1 MAVEIKNT
9 KYFYPPRPGNGAG
22 TFSDNI
28 VGLQTVEGG
37 GLTQGNFEFTTGV
50 TEKVNRTFNVG
61 AFSEPMSLDM
71 MGIDSLEESR
81 RILATQFRVYPNYDI
96 SQVLNFSMYGS
107 LSERFRV
114 SITKIINYFPASLDV
129 LFNNDDFTTGSTAY
143 DIVYDSQ
150 NDETYFKVDVSRI
163 NNPFDIDYSISA
175 ATNLSIRE
183 ISVSPYRN
191 LYNTYL
197 DYCVSVDDNIF
208 NILAFVPSETLS
220 LGYIQFYVSGTP
232 FGTTATTYNND
243 FEIRPNDFIVDK
255 VFQES
260 FDEVEKFLLNRL
272 VRPEY
277 TAVFQVPQQNEFGQT
292 YTEYK
297 QVTWPKQGRWNL
309 DIRSFL
315 FDNYLEEIQAIAV
328 NLDSFKTNL
337 ISRFLVTDSL
347 KEFDTLGHKVE
358 KIFQIYGRSFD
369 QIKQFIDGL
378 AYMNS
383 VNYNPSNDIPSEL
396 LVNLSR
402 TLGWSSNFS
411 PITNEDFLGSVFG
424 NTSTPTYPGYAR
436 ALTPTELNYA
446 YYRNLILNASYLFK
460 SKGTRRSIEFLL
472 RLIGAPD
479 SLIEF
484 NEHIYLADQKINLD
498 QFENQWAQISG
509 GTYVD
514 NVPSYLP
521 GETYKIR
528 GQLYTAFTST
538 ATYQDVSV
546 RLNDYPID
554 AEGYPKAP
562 ANTET
567 FFFQIGSGWYETTPQ
582 HRSPDEVQ
590 LTGNVFTGQNY
601 NIQTQLTPFSY
612 GQTYLNRY
620 RDFPYMN
627 EGFKLQ
633 KVVDNNKS
641 WLSDD
646 EKIRVSTQGD
656 YNAYYFVDNEKL
668 VLNVKNVDI
677 FLNPAQGI
685 LYDVWEQSREYD
697 YPIPES
703 GYTVNYPTVET
714 FSEQSVMPFT
724 ATFSLFNEPIIT
736 STQTNVDTTYIN
748 PEPKKKT
755 FFEFSQTFW
764 ENMINTRNR
773 QYISD
778 GKTGGYPTL
787 QSIFWK
793 YLESEQTV
801 GLPNNK
807 YTYQKLI
814 DYVNGIGPYWTKLVE
829 QMVPASTIW
838 NGGVRLENSILNKQK
853 FVYRRQRGCQFIL
866 VPVEPCF
873 IISDIFNYTC
883 NTEHAEFN
891 IYPWFNGDVTVSNFS
906 SILGNRVNNML
917 AESGLTL
924 NQCYLNSVLSDWYV
938 DLSINEVQIIKEYF
952 YTGYGITDVPTN
964 AQWRNALINY
974 LPQLYDYGYTYSLEG
989 NILTITNLTCLTQ
1002 NIVDTV
1008 SLNVGINI
1016 NINCTE

>member
-1 MAVEIKNT
+1 MAVEINNT

-61 AFSEPMSLDM
+61 AFSEPMSLEM
-71 MGIDSLEESR
+71 MGIDDLFESR
-81 RILATQFRVYPNYDI
+81 RIIATQFRVYPNYDI
-96 SQVLNFSMYGS
+96 TQVLNFSMYGS

-129 LFNNDDFTTGSTAY
+129 VFNSDNFTTGNTAY
-143 DIVYDSQ
+143 DIVYDAQ
-150 NDETYFKVDVSRI
+150 NDETYFKVNVDRI
-163 NNPFDIDYSISA
+163 SNPFDIDYSISA
-175 ATNLSIRE
+175 STNLSIRE
-183 ISVSPYRN
+183 ITVSPYRN

-197 DYCVSVDDNIF
+197 DYCISIDDNIF
-208 NILAFVPSETLS
+208 NVVSFTPSDTLS
-220 LGYIQFYVSGTP
+220 VGYIQIYVSGAP
-232 FGTTATTYNND
+232 FGATATTTND
-243 FEIRPNDFIVDK
+243 EFQIRPNDFIVDK
-255 VFQES
+255 TFQES
-260 FDEVEKFLLNRL
+260 FDEIEQFLLNRL

-277 TAVFQVPQQNEFGQT
+277 TAVFQVPQQNEYGQT
-292 YTEYK
+292 YTEYQ
-297 QVTWPKQGRWNL
+297 QVTWPKQGTWNL

-315 FDNYLEEIQAIAV
+315 FDSYLEQIQAIAV

-337 ISRFLVTDSL
+337 ISRFLITDSL
-347 KEFDTLGHKVE
+347 KEFDTLGQKVE

-411 PITNEDFLGSVFG
+411 PITNEDFLSSVFG

-460 SKGTRRSIEFLL
+460 SKGTRRSVEFLL

-479 SLIEF
+479 SLIEY

-498 QFENQWAQISG
+498 QFYTQWAQISG

-521 GETYKIR
+521 GDTYKIK
-528 GQLYTAFTST
+528 GQIYSAFTST
-538 ATYQDVSV
+538 ATYQDVSI
-546 RLNDYPID
+546 RLEDYPID

-562 ANTET
+562 VNTET
-567 FFFQIGSGWYETTPQ
+567 YFFQIGAGWYETTPQ

-601 NIQTQLTPFSY
+601 DIQTQLMPFTY

-641 WLSDD
+641 WLADD
-646 EKIRVSTQGD
+646 DRIRISTQGD

-668 VLNVKNVDI
+668 VLNVKNVDL
-677 FLNPAQGI
+677 FLNPAQG
-685 LYDVWEQSREYD
+685 LVYDVWDQSVRYD

-703 GYTVNYPTVET
+703 GLTVGYPV
-714 FSEQSVMPFT
+714 PGG
-724 ATFSLFNEPIIT
+724 
-736 STQTNVDTTYIN
+736 VDWTYIN

-773 QYISD
+773 QYITD

-793 YLESEQTV
+793 YIESEQTV

-829 QMVPASTIW
+829 QMIPATTIW
-838 NGGVRLENSILNKQK
+838 NGGVRLENSIFHKQK
-853 FVYRRQRGCQFIL
+853 FVYRRQRGCQFI
-866 VPVEPCF
+866 PVSVNPCY
-873 IISDIFNYTC
+873 IISNIFDYTC
-883 NTEHAEFN
+883 NTEYADFN
-891 IYPWFNGDVTVSNFS
+891 IYPWFNGDITVSNFN
-906 SILGNRVNNML
+906 SILSNRVNNML
-917 AESGLTL
+917 SESGLTL
-924 NQCYLNSVLSDWYV
+924 NQCYQDSVITDWFI
-938 DLSINEVQIIKEYF
+938 DLSIGGEQIIKEYF
-952 YTGYGITDVPTN
+952 YGGYGLNDVPTTT
-964 AQWRNALINY
+964 QWRNALINY
-974 LPQLYDYGYTYSLEG
+974 LPQLYNYGYTYYLNG
-989 NILTITNLTCLTQ
+989 NTLTITNLSCLTQ
-1002 NIVDTV
+1002 NIVETV
-1008 SLNVGINI
+1008 LLNVGINI
-1016 NINCTE
+1016 SINCTE

>member
-1 MAVEIKNT
+1 MAVNIKDT
-9 KYFYPPRPGNGAG
+9 KYFYPPRPGSGAG

-50 TEKVNRTFNVG
+50 TEKVNRVFNVG

-71 MGIDSLEESR
+71 MGIDNLEESR
-81 RILATQFRVYPNYDI
+81 RIMATQFRVYPNYDV

-107 LSERFRV
+107 LSKRFSV
-114 SITKIINYFPASLDV
+114 SITRIINYFPASLDV
-129 LFNNDDFTTGSTAY
+129 MFNNDEFTTGNTAY
-143 DIVYDSQ
+143 DIVYDTQ
-150 NDETYFKVDVSRI
+150 NDETYFKVNVDRI
-163 NNPFDIDYSISA
+163 NNPFDIDYSVSA
-175 ATNLSIRE
+175 TTNLSIRE
-183 ISVSPYRN
+183 IIVSPYRN

-197 DYCVSVDDNIF
+197 DYCVSINDDIF
-208 NILAFVPSETLS
+208 KVLAFIPSETLS
-220 LGYIQFYVSGTP
+220 SGYIQFYVSGSP
-232 FGTTATTYNND
+232 FGVSATTIND
-243 FEIRPNDFIVDK
+243 DFQIRPNDYIVDK

-260 FDEVEKFLLNRL
+260 FDEVEKFLVNRL

-277 TAVFQVPQQNEFGQT
+277 TAVFQVPQQNEYGQT

-297 QVTWPKQGRWNL
+297 QVTWPKQGTWNL

-315 FDNYLEEIQAIAV
+315 FDNYLEEIQAISI

-337 ISRFLVTDSL
+337 ISRFLITDSL
-347 KEFDTLGHKVE
+347 KEFDTLGQKVE

-396 LVNLSR
+396 LVNLAR

-411 PITNEDFLGSVFG
+411 PITNEDFLSSVFG

-479 SLIEF
+479 SLIEY
-484 NEHIYLADQKINLD
+484 NEHIYLADQRINLE
-498 QFENQWAQISG
+498 QFNTQWASISG
-509 GTYVD
+509 GTYVND
-514 NVPSYLP
+514 VPSYLP
-521 GETYKIR
+521 DETYKIK

-538 ATYQDVSV
+538 ATYQDVNV
-546 RLNDYPID
+546 MLGDYPID
-554 AEGYPKAP
+554 AEGYPNAP

-567 FFFQIGSGWYETTPQ
+567 FFFQIGAGWYEVTPQ
-582 HRSPDEVQ
+582 HRSPDQVQ
-590 LTGNVFTGQNY
+590 LTGNVYTGQNY
-601 NIQTQLTPFSY
+601 NIQTQLTPFTY

-656 YNAYYFVDNEKL
+656 YNAYYYVDNEKL

-685 LYDVWEQSREYD
+685 VYDVWEQSRQYD

-703 GYTVNYPTVET
+703 GLTVGYPV
-714 FSEQSVMPFT
+714 PGG
-724 ATFSLFNEPIIT
+724 
-736 STQTNVDTTYIN
+736 VDWTYVN
-748 PEPKKKT
+748 PQPKKKT

-793 YLESEQTV
+793 YIESEQTV
-801 GLPNNK
+801 GIPNNK

-829 QMVPASTIW
+829 QMVPATTIW
-838 NGGVRLENSILNKQK
+838 NGGVRLENSIFNKQK

-866 VPVEPCF
+866 VPVDSCY
-873 IISDIFNYTC
+873 IISNIFDYTC
-883 NTEHAEFN
+883 NTEYADFN

-906 SILGNRVNNML
+906 SILGNRINSML
-917 AESGLTL
+917 GQSGLTL
-924 NQCYLNSVLSDWYV
+924 NQCYQNSVLTDWYV
-938 DLSINEVQIIKEYF
+938 DLTINGEQIIKDSF
-952 YTGYGITDVPTN
+952 YTGYGISDVPTDS
-964 AQWRNALINY
+964 QWRNALINY
-974 LPQLYDYGYTYSLEG
+974 LPQLYNYGYTYYLNG
-989 NILTITNLTCLTQ
+989 NTLTITNLSCLTQ

-1008 SLNVGINI
+1008 LLNVGINI
-1016 NINCTE
+1016 NINCTQ

>member
-1 MAVEIKNT
+1 MAVDIKDT

-81 RILATQFRVYPNYDI
+81 RIMATQFRVYPNYDI

-107 LSERFRV
+107 LSKRFSV
-114 SITKIINYFPASLDV
+114 SITRIINYFPASLDV
-129 LFNNDDFTTGSTAY
+129 MFNNDDYTTGNTAY

-150 NDETYFKVDVSRI
+150 NDETYFKVNVDRI
-163 NNPFDIDYSISA
+163 NNPLDIDYSISA

-183 ISVSPYRN
+183 IEVSPYRN

-197 DYCVSVDDNIF
+197 DYCVSINDNIF
-208 NILAFVPSETLS
+208 EVLSFTPSETLS
-220 LGYIQFYVSGTP
+220 SGYIQFYVSGAP
-232 FGTTATTYNND
+232 FGITATTIND
-243 FEIRPNDFIVDK
+243 DFQIRPNDFIVDK

-260 FDEVEKFLLNRL
+260 FDEIEQFLVNRL

-292 YTEYK
+292 YTEYQ
-297 QVTWPKQGRWNL
+297 QVTWPKQGPWNL

-315 FDNYLEEIQAIAV
+315 FDRYLEEIQAIAV

-337 ISRFLVTDSL
+337 ISRFLITDSL
-347 KEFDTLGHKVE
+347 KEFDTLGQKVE

-396 LVNLSR
+396 LVNLAR

-411 PITNEDFLGSVFG
+411 PITNDDFLSSVFG

-479 SLIEF
+479 SLIEY
-484 NEHIYLADQKINLD
+484 NEHIYLADQRINLD
-498 QFENQWAQISG
+498 QFETQWASISG
-509 GTYVD
+509 GTYAND
-514 NVPSYLP
+514 VPSYLP
-521 GETYKIR
+521 GETYKIK

-538 ATYQDVSV
+538 ATYEDVSI
-546 RLNDYPID
+546 RLEDYPMDI
-554 AEGYPKAP
+554 EGYPKAP

-567 FFFQIGSGWYETTPQ
+567 FFFQIGAGWYETTPQ
-582 HRSPDEVQ
+582 HRSPDQVQ

-601 NIQTQLTPFSY
+601 SIQTQLTPFTY

-646 EKIRVSTQGD
+646 DRIRVSTQGD

-685 LYDVWEQSREYD
+685 VYDVWNQSVQYD
-697 YPIPES
+697 YPIPET
-703 GYTVNYPTVET
+703 GLTVNYPVPGG
-714 FSEQSVMPFT
+714 VD
-724 ATFSLFNEPIIT
+724 
-736 STQTNVDTTYIN
+736 STYVN

-773 QYISD
+773 QYITD

-793 YLESEQTV
+793 YIESEQTV
-801 GLPNNK
+801 GIPNNK

-829 QMVPASTIW
+829 QMVPATTIW
-838 NGGVRLENSILNKQK
+838 NGGVRLENSIFNKQK
-853 FVYRRQRGCQFIL
+853 FVYRRQRGCQF
-866 VPVEPCF
+866 VPVPVDPCY
-873 IISDIFNYTC
+873 IISNIFDYTC
-883 NTEHAEFN
+883 TTEYADFN

-906 SILGNRVNNML
+906 SILGNRIDNML
-917 AESGLTL
+917 AQSGLTL
-924 NQCYLNSVLSDWYV
+924 NQCYENSVLTDWYV
-938 DLSINEVQIIKEYF
+938 DLTINGEVIIKESF
-952 YTGYGITDVPTN
+952 YTGYGISDVPTN
-964 AQWRNALINY
+964 TQWRNALINY
-974 LPQLYDYGYTYSLEG
+974 LPELYNYGYTYYLNG
-989 NILTITNLTCLTQ
+989 NTLTITNLACLTQ
-1002 NIVDTV
+1002 NTVDTV
-1008 SLNVGINI
+1008 LLNVGINI
-1016 NINCTE
+1016 SINCTQ

>member
-1 MAVEIKNT
+1 MAVDIKDT
-9 KYFYPPRPGNGAG
+9 KYFYPPRPGSGAG

-50 TEKVNRTFNVG
+50 TEKVNRVFNVG

-71 MGIDSLEESR
+71 MGIDNLEESR
-81 RILATQFRVYPNYDI
+81 RIMATQFRVYPNYDV

-107 LSERFRV
+107 LSKRFSV
-114 SITKIINYFPASLDV
+114 SITRIINYFHASLDV
-129 LFNNDDFTTGSTAY
+129 MFNNDEFTTGNTAY
-143 DIVYDSQ
+143 DIVYDTQ
-150 NDETYFKVDVSRI
+150 NDETYFKVNVDRI
-163 NNPFDIDYSISA
+163 NNPFDIDYSVSA
-175 ATNLSIRE
+175 TTNLSIRE
-183 ISVSPYRN
+183 ITVSPYRN

-197 DYCVSVDDNIF
+197 DYCVSINDDIF
-208 NILAFVPSETLS
+208 KVLAFVPSETLS
-220 LGYIQFYVSGTP
+220 SGYIQFYVSGSP
-232 FGTTATTYNND
+232 FGVSATTIND
-243 FEIRPNDFIVDK
+243 DFQIRPNDYIVDK

-260 FDEVEKFLLNRL
+260 FDEVEKFLVNRL

-277 TAVFQVPQQNEFGQT
+277 TAVFQVPQQNEYGQT

-297 QVTWPKQGRWNL
+297 QVTWPKQGTWNL

-315 FDNYLEEIQAIAV
+315 FDNYLEEIQAISI

-337 ISRFLVTDSL
+337 ISRFLITDSL
-347 KEFDTLGHKVE
+347 KEFDTLGQKVE

-396 LVNLSR
+396 LVNLAR

-411 PITNEDFLGSVFG
+411 PITNEDFLSSVFG

-479 SLIEF
+479 SLIEY
-484 NEHIYLADQKINLD
+484 NEHIYLADQRINLE
-498 QFENQWAQISG
+498 QFNTQWASISG
-509 GTYVD
+509 GTYVND
-514 NVPSYLP
+514 VPSYLP
-521 GETYKIR
+521 DETYKIK

-538 ATYQDVSV
+538 ATYQDVNV
-546 RLNDYPID
+546 MLGDYPID
-554 AEGYPKAP
+554 AEGYPNAP

-567 FFFQIGSGWYETTPQ
+567 FFFQIGAGWYEVTPQ
-582 HRSPDEVQ
+582 HRSPDQVQ
-590 LTGNVFTGQNY
+590 LTGNVYTGQNY
-601 NIQTQLTPFSY
+601 NIQTQLTPFTY

-656 YNAYYFVDNEKL
+656 YNAYYYVDNEKL

-685 LYDVWEQSREYD
+685 VYDVWEQSRQYD

-703 GYTVNYPTVET
+703 GLTVGYPV
-714 FSEQSVMPFT
+714 PGG
-724 ATFSLFNEPIIT
+724 
-736 STQTNVDTTYIN
+736 VDWTYVN
-748 PEPKKKT
+748 PQPKKKT

-793 YLESEQTV
+793 YIESEQTV
-801 GLPNNK
+801 GIPNNK

-829 QMVPASTIW
+829 QMVPATTIW
-838 NGGVRLENSILNKQK
+838 NGGVRLENSIFNKQK

-866 VPVEPCF
+866 VPVDSCY
-873 IISDIFNYTC
+873 IISNIFDYTC
-883 NTEHAEFN
+883 NTEYADFN

-906 SILGNRVNNML
+906 SILGNRINSML
-917 AESGLTL
+917 GQSGLTL
-924 NQCYLNSVLSDWYV
+924 NQCYQNSVLTDWYV
-938 DLSINEVQIIKEYF
+938 DLKINNEQIIQELF
-952 YTGYGITDVPTN
+952 YTGYGMSDVPTSS
-964 AQWRNALINY
+964 QWKNALLNY
-974 LPQLYDYGYTYSLEG
+974 LPQLYNYGYTFNLPS
-989 NILTITNLTCLTQ
+989 NTLTISNLACLTQ
-1002 NIVDTV
+1002 NVADTV
-1008 SLNVGINI
+1008 LLNVGINI
-1016 NINCTE
+1016 SINCTE

>member
-1 MAVEIKNT
+1 MAVTIKNT

-61 AFSEPMSLDM
+61 AFSQPMSLDM
-71 MGIDSLEESR
+71 MNIDSLEQSR
-81 RILATQFRVYPNYDI
+81 AILATQFRVYPNYDV

-107 LSERFRV
+107 LSKRFSV
-114 SITKIINYFPASLDV
+114 SITRIINYFPASIDV
-129 LFNNDDFTTGSTAY
+129 MFNNDSFTTGYTAY
-143 DIVYDSQ
+143 DISYDIQ
-150 NDETYFKVDVSRI
+150 TDETYFKVNVDRF
-163 NNPFDIDYSISA
+163 NNPFDIDYSVSA
-175 ATNLSIRE
+175 ATNLSVRE
-183 ISVSPYRN
+183 ITVSQYRN

-197 DYCVSVDDNIF
+197 DYCVSINDNIYQ
-208 NILAFVPSETLS
+208 ILSFVPSETLS
-220 LGYIQFYVSGTP
+220 LGYLQFYVSGAP
-232 FGTTATTYNND
+232 FGTSATTITDDYQ
-243 FEIRPNDFIVDK
+243 IRPNDYIVDK

-260 FDEVEKFLLNRL
+260 FDEVEKFLVNRL

-277 TAVFQVPQQNEFGQT
+277 TAAFQVPQQNEYGQI
-292 YTEYK
+292 YTEYR
-297 QVTWPKQGRWNL
+297 QVTWPKQGPWNL
-309 DIRSFL
+309 DISSFL
-315 FDNYLEEIQAIAV
+315 FDDYLTQIQEIAV

-337 ISRFLVTDSL
+337 ISRFLITDSL
-347 KEFDTLGHKVE
+347 KEFDTLGQKVE

-396 LVNLSR
+396 LVNLAR

-411 PITNEDFLGSVFG
+411 PITNENFLSSVFG

-479 SLIEF
+479 SLIEY

-498 QFENQWAQISG
+498 QFYTQFAQISG

-514 NVPSYLP
+514 TVPAYLP
-521 GETYKIR
+521 GDTYKIK
-528 GQLYTAFTST
+528 GHLYTAFTSS
-538 ATYQDVSV
+538 ATYQSVNV
-546 RLNDYPID
+546 RLSDYPID

-562 ANTET
+562 TNTET
-567 FFFQIGSGWYETTPQ
+567 FFFQIGAGWYETTSQ

-590 LTGNVFTGQNY
+590 LTGNVYTGQNY
-601 NIQTQLTPFSY
+601 NIQTQLTPFTY

-620 RDFPYMN
+620 RQFPYMN
-627 EGFKLQ
+627 EGFKLE

-641 WLSDD
+641 WLADD
-646 EKIRVSTQGD
+646 DKIRVSTQGD

-677 FLNPAQGI
+677 FMNPAQGL
-685 LYDVWEQSREYD
+685 LYDVWVQSRQYD

-703 GYTVNYPTVET
+703 GLTVGYPV
-714 FSEQSVMPFT
+714 PGG
-724 ATFSLFNEPIIT
+724 
-736 STQTNVDTTYIN
+736 VDWTYIN

-773 QYISD
+773 QYITD

-793 YLESEQTV
+793 YIESEQTV

-829 QMVPASTIW
+829 QMVPATTIW

-853 FVYRRQRGCQFIL
+853 FVYRRQRGCQFIP

-873 IISDIFNYTC
+873 IISNIFNYTC
-883 NTEHAEFN
+883 NTEYVDFS
-891 IYPWFNGDVTVSNFS
+891 IYPWFNGDLTVSNFS
-906 SILGNRVNNML
+906 SILVNRVNNML
-917 AESGLTL
+917 AQSGSTL
-924 NQCYLNSVLSDWYV
+924 NQCHQNSVLTDWYV
-938 DLSINEVQIIKEYF
+938 DLTIDGQQIIKEYF
-952 YTGYGITDVPTN
+952 YTGYGMSDVPTN
-964 AQWRNALINY
+964 TQWRNALINY
-974 LPQLYDYGYTYSLEG
+974 LPQLYNYGYTYYLNG
-989 NILTITNLTCLTQ
+989 NTLTVTNLACLTS
-1002 NIVDTV
+1002 NVIDTI

-1016 NINCTE
+1016 NINCS

>member
-1 MAVEIKNT
+1 MAVDIKDT

-50 TEKVNRTFNVG
+50 TEKVNRVFNVG

-81 RILATQFRVYPNYDI
+81 RIMATQFRVYPNYDI

-107 LSERFRV
+107 LSKRFSV
-114 SITKIINYFPASLDV
+114 SITRIINYFPASLDV
-129 LFNNDDFTTGSTAY
+129 MFNNDDYTTGNTAY

-150 NDETYFKVDVSRI
+150 NDETYFKVNVDRI
-163 NNPFDIDYSISA
+163 NNPLDIDYSISA

-183 ISVSPYRN
+183 IEVSPYRN

-197 DYCVSVDDNIF
+197 DYCVSINDNIF
-208 NILAFVPSETLS
+208 EVLSFTPSETLS
-220 LGYIQFYVSGTP
+220 SGYIQFYVSGAP
-232 FGTTATTYNND
+232 FGTTATTLND
-243 FEIRPNDFIVDK
+243 DFQIRPNDFIVDK

-260 FDEVEKFLLNRL
+260 FDEIEKFLVNRL

-292 YTEYK
+292 YTEYQ
-297 QVTWPKQGRWNL
+297 QVTWPKQGPWNL

-315 FDNYLEEIQAIAV
+315 FDRYLEQIQAIAV

-337 ISRFLVTDSL
+337 ISRFLITDSL
-347 KEFDTLGHKVE
+347 KEFDTLGQKVE

-396 LVNLSR
+396 LVNLAR

-411 PITNEDFLGSVFG
+411 PITNDDFLSSVFG

-479 SLIEF
+479 SLIEY
-484 NEHIYLADQKINLD
+484 NEHIYLADQRINLD
-498 QFENQWAQISG
+498 QFETQWASISG
-509 GTYVD
+509 GTYAN
-514 NVPSYLP
+514 NVPSYLA
-521 GETYKIR
+521 GETYKIK

-538 ATYQDVSV
+538 ATYQDVNIT
-546 RLNDYPID
+546 LKDYPMD
-554 AEGYPKAP
+554 AEGYPNAP

-567 FFFQIGSGWYETTPQ
+567 FFFQIGAGWYETTPQ
-582 HRSPDEVQ
+582 HRSPDQVQ
-590 LTGNVFTGQNY
+590 LTGNVYTGQNY
-601 NIQTQLTPFSY
+601 SIQTQLTPFTY

-646 EKIRVSTQGD
+646 DRIRVSTQGD
-656 YNAYYFVDNEKL
+656 YNAYYYVDNEKL

-685 LYDVWEQSREYD
+685 VYDVWNQSVQYD

-703 GYTVNYPTVET
+703 GLTVGYPV
-714 FSEQSVMPFT
+714 PGG
-724 ATFSLFNEPIIT
+724 
-736 STQTNVDTTYIN
+736 VDWTYVN

-773 QYISD
+773 QYITD

-793 YLESEQTV
+793 YIESEQTV
-801 GLPNNK
+801 GIPNNK

-829 QMVPASTIW
+829 QMVPATTIW
-838 NGGVRLENSILNKQK
+838 NGGVRLENSIFNKQK
-853 FVYRRQRGCQFIL
+853 FVYRRQRGCQFIP
-866 VPVEPCF
+866 VPVDPCY
-873 IISDIFNYTC
+873 IISNIFDYTC
-883 NTEHAEFN
+883 NTEYADFN
-891 IYPWFNGDVTVSNFS
+891 IYPWFNGDVMVSNFS

-917 AESGLTL
+917 AQSGLTL
-924 NQCYLNSVLSDWYV
+924 NQCYENSVLTDWYV
-938 DLSINEVQIIKEYF
+938 DLTINGEVIIKDSF
-952 YTGYGITDVPTN
+952 YTGYGISDVPTN
-964 AQWRNALINY
+964 TQWRNALINY
-974 LPQLYDYGYTYSLEG
+974 LPQLYNYGYTYYLNG
-989 NILTITNLTCLTQ
+989 NTLTITNLACLTQ

-1016 NINCTE
+1016 NINCTQ